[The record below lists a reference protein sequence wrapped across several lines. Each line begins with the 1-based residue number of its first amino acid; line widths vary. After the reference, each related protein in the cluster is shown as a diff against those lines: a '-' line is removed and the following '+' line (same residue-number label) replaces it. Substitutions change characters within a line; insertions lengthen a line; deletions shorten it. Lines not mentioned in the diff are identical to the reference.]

1 MKSWVAGGLA
11 LLASLAASAPTGA
24 ETFPNRPLRLIV
36 PYAPGGVLDYTG
48 RQLAKTMGERLG
60 QQVVVDNRPG
70 AGGVIGTDLVAHS
83 PPDGYTMVIMDLAIA
98 VNPSLQKQIPFDVM
112 KDLQPI
118 SMVNTSP
125 LVVAVNV
132 ATPATDIPSLIA
144 YAKGKPAGLTFGSAG
159 VGTGPHM
166 AGELFRLQTG
176 APLIH
181 VAYKGIGPATTD
193 LVAGQI
199 DLVFGSVTGT
209 LPFII
214 DGKLRALATTGAK
227 RPGAMPSVPTVA
239 EQGVAGFDVAL
250 WLMLFGPAGLPPPLL
265 QQLNQE
271 VHGALATPSLVEAF
285 AKVGAEPLPTSPAE
299 SSAFLKVEIDKWARV
314 VRDANIKPE

>member
-1 MKSWVAGGLA
+1 MRSWVAGGIA
-11 LLASLAASAPTGA
+11 LLAVASAVPTAA
-24 ETFPNRPLRLIV
+24 ETFPNRPLRLVV

-48 RQLAKTMGERLG
+48 RQLAKALGDRVG

-132 ATPATDIPSLIA
+132 AAPATDIKSLVA
-144 YAKGKPAGLTFGSAG
+144 YAKTKAGGLTYGSAG

-181 VAYKGIGPATTD
+181 VAYKGIGPATSD

-199 DLVFGSVTGT
+199 DLVFGSLTGT
-209 LPFII
+209 VPFIN
-214 DGKLRALATTGAK
+214 DGKLRGLATTGAK
-227 RPGAMPSVPTVA
+227 RPGAMPDVPTVA
-239 EQGVAGFDVAL
+239 EQGVTGFDVAL
-250 WLMLFGPAGLPPPLL
+250 WLMLFGPAGLPQPLL
-265 QQLNQE
+265 ERLNQE

-285 AKVGAEPLPTSPAE
+285 AKVGADPLPTSPE
-299 SSAFLKVEIDKWARV
+299 QSTAFLTVEIDKWARV